1 MPSIVAKDE
10 GAHILSGNV
19 FEPRALD
26 ELIPTWKEDEAPIS
40 VPVTSDKFQFLTKNR
55 AFSLPSPFN
64 NEGNFV
70 ISLSQL
76 VRWMGMKAEE
86 LGVEIYPGFAAK
98 EVLYDT
104 TDTVVGI
111 RTNDMGVAKDGSKKD
126 NFQLGVD
133 LRGYISL
140 FLSSLF

>member
-1 MPSIVAKDE
+1 
-10 GAHILSGNV
+10 
-19 FEPRALD
+19 
-26 ELIPTWKEDEAPIS
+26 
-40 VPVTSDKFQFLTKNR
+40 
-55 AFSLPSPFN
+55 
-64 NEGNFV
+64 
-70 ISLSQL
+70 
-76 VRWMGMKAEE
+76 MKAEE

-133 LRGYISL
+133 LRGRITLLAEGCRGSISEV
-140 FLSSLF
+140 S

>member
-1 MPSIVAKDE
+1 
-10 GAHILSGNV
+10 
-19 FEPRALD
+19 
-26 ELIPTWKEDEAPIS
+26 
-40 VPVTSDKFQFLTKNR
+40 
-55 AFSLPSPFN
+55 
-64 NEGNFV
+64 
-70 ISLSQL
+70 
-76 VRWMGMKAEE
+76 MGMKAEE

-98 EVLYDT
+98 EVFIQVLSSQCLSALRWYSQITWWILQVLYDT

-140 FLSSLF
+140 SF